1 MDIHQNLLE
10 ELVDSI
16 LSESKGS
23 IPQCHYIVGERG
35 YGKTSLLHAIR
46 NNLSQDVRF
55 HFEYVNCLLSPELTV
70 EYLGNVESDLRIVW
84 LLDDFDSLI
93 SVSSKDTL
101 YKLRGIIY
109 SDGSP
114 IIIGTGRALLS
125 QFTSCSSPLYDSF
138 MLHTL
143 NELDIYAGTKLVSE
157 IRGSSEMLDGELL
170 NEVFSI
176 IGCTP
181 ETCTLLASLRSYGK
195 SANEIVSDTLRPLDT
210 YFKSIVGVLTLP
222 QRSIVIAL
230 LELGKPALLR
240 DIRTK
245 TGMTSQEIMSILLI
259 LSRKGLID
267 IKRSSARKTEYSIHE
282 KLFTAWFQYFVRR

>member
-46 NNLSQDVRF
+46 NNLSRDVRF

-125 QFTSCSSPLYDSF
+125 QFTSYSSPLYDSF

-210 YFKSIVGVLTLP
+210 YFKSVVGVLTLP

>member
-46 NNLSQDVRF
+46 NNLSRDERF
-55 HFEYVNCLLSPELTV
+55 HIEYVNCLLSPELTV

-114 IIIGTGRALLS
+114 IIIGTGKALLS
-125 QFTSCSSPLYDSF
+125 QFTSYSSPLYDSF

-181 ETCTLLASLRSYGK
+181 ETCTLLASLRQYGK

-210 YFKSIVGVLTLP
+210 YFKSAVGVLTLP

>member
-46 NNLSQDVRF
+46 NNLSRDERF
-55 HFEYVNCLLSPELTV
+55 HIEYVNCLLSPELTV

-125 QFTSCSSPLYDSF
+125 QFTSYSSPLYDSF

-157 IRGSSEMLDGELL
+157 IRGSTEMMD
-170 NEVFSI
+170 V
-176 IGCTP
+176 
-181 ETCTLLASLRSYGK
+181 K
-195 SANEIVSDTLRPLDT
+195 
-210 YFKSIVGVLTLP
+210 
-222 QRSIVIAL
+222 
-230 LELGKPALLR
+230 
-240 DIRTK
+240 
-245 TGMTSQEIMSILLI
+245 
-259 LSRKGLID
+259 
-267 IKRSSARKTEYSIHE
+267 
-282 KLFTAWFQYFVRR
+282 